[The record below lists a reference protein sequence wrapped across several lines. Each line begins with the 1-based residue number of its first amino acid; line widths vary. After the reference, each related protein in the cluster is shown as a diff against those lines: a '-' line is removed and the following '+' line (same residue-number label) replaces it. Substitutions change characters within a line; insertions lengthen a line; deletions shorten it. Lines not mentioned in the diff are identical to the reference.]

1 MSYSSTEI
9 TEYSSKQVFLY
20 EINLPD
26 TSLYFT
32 NAQTSITATVGG
44 VSRTFTRPRG
54 GIKHSEW
61 AESQDPART
70 STTLTVS
77 LLNTLFKRHK
87 EYPPHGDTTLVIY
100 RLNEVG
106 GTPYQIWSGTV
117 FSPMVEGVEA
127 HFECLTDQELMM
139 RAEGLQDTFQNLCN
153 WFLYQHPCPVNKAN
167 WRVTLTVVSI
177 DTENF
182 TITVSGASDK
192 IADWFTAGYVEAS
205 NGDKR
210 TVIDDTVSG
219 ANHILTLQQNFPST
233 TLRAND
239 VCDGYAG
246 CDRAFTTGRDKFGA
260 ETGTGIGCGTNHTQ
274 TNVPLHEIG
283 RLQ

>member
-1 MSYSSTEI
+1 MSYASTEV
-9 TEYSSKQVFLY
+9 TEYSAKQVFLY
-20 EINLPD
+20 KLDGPD
-26 TSLYFT
+26 FQLLFT
-32 NAQTSITATVGG
+32 NAQTSITATI
-44 VSRTFTRPRG
+44 SSTSYTFTRPRG
-54 GIKHSEW
+54 GISHTEPS
-61 AESQDPART
+61 ESQDPART
-70 STTLTVS
+70 GTTLTVGMM
-77 LLNTLFKRHK
+77 NTLFRKHR

-117 FSPMVEGVEA
+117 FSPVVEGIEA

-167 WRVTLTVVSI
+167 WRVSLTVVSI

-192 IADWFTAGYVEAS
+192 IADWFTAGYVEAA

-210 TVIDDTVSG
+210 SVLDDTFSTP
-219 ANHILTLQQNFPST
+219 NHTLTLQQNFPSS
-233 TLRAND
+233 TLRVGD
-239 VCDGYAG
+239 VLDGYAG

-260 ETGTGIGCGTNHTQ
+260 ETGNGVGCGTNHTQ